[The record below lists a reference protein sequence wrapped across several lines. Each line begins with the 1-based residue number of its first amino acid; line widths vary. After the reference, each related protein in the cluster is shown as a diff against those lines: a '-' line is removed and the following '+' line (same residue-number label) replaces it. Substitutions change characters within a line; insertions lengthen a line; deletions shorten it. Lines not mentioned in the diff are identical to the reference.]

1 MNIKNPRKSLESSII
16 IFLIWTN
23 FYFILSLIE
32 CAEFCFKTW
41 VSGVK
46 FNLRIFS
53 LYPFRDENYQAGTD
67 FSIPSFNGAIVLKKV
82 FVLCLDIQTSSAW
95 TVSSKLGVTCFK
107 KKNER
112 MGEKRNLFIMVH
124 KPPVRRSSAA
134 ARERKCIQKYNASV
148 NNPLSKAACKLHNR
162 LCQVNLNRAIS
173 FAPVPTAHSCLSPRG
188 IHHLDCCLKGTSHP
202 SLSQGVTFS

>member
-16 IFLIWTN
+16 IFLTWTN

-82 FVLCLDIQTSSAW
+82 FVLCCLDIQTSSAW

-107 KKNER
+107 KKMREW
-112 MGEKRNLFIMVH
+112 
-124 KPPVRRSSAA
+124 
-134 ARERKCIQKYNASV
+134 ERKEISLLWCISLQCAGALQLHGRENAFRNIMQVWIILSRRLLANCTTGFV
-148 NNPLSKAACKLHNR
+148 RWTWTGPSALPRFPLHTL
-162 LCQVNLNRAIS
+162 VY
-173 FAPVPTAHSCLSPRG
+173 
-188 IHHLDCCLKGTSHP
+188 HP
-202 SLSQGVTFS
+202 GAFTILTVV